1 MTRYADRLR
10 AVQAS
15 RNTTLGLV
23 IAPRLTTLPLPIQ
36 RYDDPFLPFGK
47 AIIGATR
54 DLVCAYVFDLA
65 AYLAIG
71 AAGAVA
77 LERTIA
83 YARADGETIC
93 ILHAPFAT
101 DSYVQAMSDAAF
113 AVDAVTLTA
122 DASAEPFLQAGLG
135 VYLMDSQANAL
146 RNHPADVDPVE
157 IHLLPEA
164 LVTADRSDDF
174 AQALRAGVEAHHT
187 VK

>member
-1 MTRYADRLR
+1 MTRYAVRLR

-15 RNTTLGLV
+15 RNTSLGLTV
-23 IAPRLTTLPLPIQ
+23 AARLTTLPLPIQ
-36 RYDDPFLPFGK
+36 RYDDPFLPYGK

-122 DASAEPFLQAGLG
+122 DAPAEPYLQAGLG
-135 VYLMDSQANAL
+135 VYLTDTRATAL
-146 RNHPADVDPVE
+146 LHHPANVDPVE
-157 IHLLPEA
+157 IRLLPES
-164 LVTADRSDDF
+164 LVTADRGDDF
-174 AQALRAGVEAHHT
+174 AQTLRAAVEAQS
-187 VK
+187 